1 MDLLK
6 SIQNYINKMIN
17 QSPGIKV
24 LLLDSDTTAI
34 ISLAATQS
42 NLLEHEIYLTD
53 SIANTNRDPMHH
65 LKCICFLRPTAESL
79 KAMEEELRNPRYKEY
94 WLYFS
99 NILKKS
105 EIEML
110 AEADERELVREVQ
123 EYFADYAPIT
133 SSHFSL
139 NLQPYNPPQNSH
151 QPTTISLSSL
161 VAQPTTPPAKKPSHR
176 SLPLFGDSTSTWNIS
191 TGALERHVQCLSAL
205 CLSLKKKPVIRYAK
219 MSKMAKKLGQELQ
232 YQMQSEHQLFDFRLT
247 HPSPVLLILDRKHD
261 PVSPLL
267 TQWTYQAMVHEIL
280 GIDNGR
286 VDLSGAP
293 EIRAELKEIVLSTE
307 QDPFFAKN
315 LYANFGDLGASVKA
329 YVSEYQTKTVSS
341 KLVAGKIDTVQ
352 DMKRFLEEYPEHR
365 KLSGNVSKHVS
376 LVGELSRLVGELK
389 LLEVS
394 ELEQSLAAN
403 ESHGSDLKNVRE
415 MIASPQIN
423 TDAKLRLA
431 LLYALRYQKF
441 NGNCI
446 VGIVELLKQYSVS
459 EQDARLV
466 YVMLNFAGQEERQDD
481 LFSNANFFS
490 RGKSALKGLKGVEN
504 VYTQHTPPLVETVE
518 QLLKGR
524 LKETGYPILEPPT
537 DPSKNY
543 HSSSSTANN
552 QSSSAA
558 AQNLPTRPIEVVV
571 FVVGG
576 STYEEARSIAL
587 LNDRLA
593 SGVGFS
599 GPGPQPQ
606 LGARVILGGTYVH
619 NSRTFLDWLRDLGTK
634 YPEYTEPKPSLIA
647 SGSSQG
653 DMSFGDGGF
662 NLQLGNL
669 SVNVGSGA
677 GGGGAN
683 GAGSRP
689 VAAGLEEFGDAAV
702 DGVRNL
708 FGRVRKGVVGGF

>member
-1 MDLLK
+1 
-6 SIQNYINKMIN
+6 MILEPN
-17 QSPGIKV
+17 GIKV
-24 LLLDSDTTAI
+24 LLLDPETTAI

-53 SIANTNRDPMHH
+53 SISNPNRDPMPH
-65 LKCICFLRPTAESL
+65 LKCVCFLRPTAESL
-79 KAMEEELRNPRYKEY
+79 KSMEEELRNPRYKEY

-110 AEADERELVREVQ
+110 AEADEREVVREVQ

-139 NLQPYNPPQNSH
+139 NLQPYTHQPSSH
-151 QPTTISLSSL
+151 PTTISLSSL
-161 VAQPTTPPAKKPSHR
+161 VTQPNPSSASKKSYQR
-176 SLPLFGDSTSTWNIS
+176 ALPLFGDSTSTWNIS

-205 CLSLKKKPVIRYAK
+205 CLSLKKKPLVRYAR
-219 MSKMAKKLGQELQ
+219 MSKMAKKLGQELL
-232 YQMQSEHQLFDFRLT
+232 YQMQSEPQLFDFRLT

-293 EIRAELKEIVLSTE
+293 EVRPELKEIVLSTE
-307 QDPFFAKN
+307 QDGFFAKN
-315 LYANFGDLGASVKA
+315 LYANFGDLGASIKA

-341 KLVAGKIDTVQ
+341 KLVAGKIETVE
-352 DMKRFLEEYPEHR
+352 DMKKFLEEYPEHR
-365 KLSGNVSKHVS
+365 KMSGNVSKHVT

-403 ESHGSDLKNVRE
+403 ESHGSDLKNVRD
-415 MIASPQIN
+415 MICSPSIT

-446 VGIVELLKQYSVS
+446 EAIIELLKQNSVS
-459 EQDARLV
+459 EQDAQLV
-466 YVMLNFAGQEERQDD
+466 YVILNFAGMQERQDD
-481 LFSNANFFS
+481 LFSNSNFFS

-504 VYTQHTPPLVETVE
+504 VYTQHTPPLVETIE
-518 QLLKGR
+518 QLLKGK
-524 LKETGYPILEPPT
+524 LKDSSYPVLDSTSTQSNPSSHNNSNQALRPLE
-537 DPSKNY
+537 
-543 HSSSSTANN
+543 
-552 QSSSAA
+552 
-558 AQNLPTRPIEVVV
+558 LIV

-576 STYEEARSIAL
+576 TTYEEARSVAL
-587 LNDRLA
+587 LNERLT
-593 SGVGFS
+593 SGQGFS

-606 LGARVILGGTYVH
+606 LGAKVILGGTCVH
-619 NSRTFLDWLRDLGTK
+619 NSKTFLNWLRDLSVRFPTL
-634 YPEYTEPKPSLIA
+634 TESKPTLINAGGSLNNA
-647 SGSSQG
+647 QTNPSG
-653 DMSFGDGGF
+653 FGSGGGGF
-662 NLQLGNL
+662 NIQLGSL
-669 SVNVGSGA
+669 SVNVGSSNSSSNHA
-677 GGGGAN
+677 GP
-683 GAGSRP
+683 GSTTTS
-689 VAAGLEEFGDAAV
+689 GLEEIGDAAV

-708 FGRVRKGVVGGF
+708 IGIVRKGVGGF

>member
-6 SIQNYINKMIN
+6 SIQHYINRLIT
-17 QSPGIKV
+17 QPPGIKV
-24 LLLDSDTTAI
+24 LLLDPDTTAI
-34 ISLAATQS
+34 ISLASTQS

-53 SIANTNRDPMHH
+53 SISNTNRDPMHH

-79 KAMEEELRNPRYKEY
+79 KAMEDELRNPRYKEY

-139 NLQPYNPPQNSH
+139 NLQPYNPQPHSH

-161 VAQPTTPPAKKPSHR
+161 VAQPATPATKKPSQR

-205 CLSLKKKPVIRYAK
+205 CLSLKKKPLIRYAK
-219 MSKMAKKLGQELQ
+219 MSKMAKKLGQELL
-232 YQMQSEHQLFDFRLT
+232 YQIQSEQQLFDFRLT

-293 EIRAELKEIVLSTE
+293 EIRPELKEIVLSTE

-423 TDAKLRLA
+423 SDAKLRLA

-441 NGNCI
+441 NGNSI
-446 VGIVELLKQYSVS
+446 VGIVELLKQYGVP

-524 LKETGYPILEPPT
+524 LKETGYPLLDSPVDSRNSVP
-537 DPSKNY
+537 
-543 HSSSSTANN
+543 
-552 QSSSAA
+552 QA
-558 AQNLPTRPIEVVV
+558 AQTAPIRPIELIV

-576 STYEEARSIAL
+576 TTYEEARSIAL
-587 LNDRLA
+587 LNERLA

-606 LGARVILGGTYVH
+606 IGARVVLGGTCVH
-619 NSRTFLDWLRDLGTK
+619 NSRTFLDWLRELGAK
-634 YPEYTEPKPSLIA
+634 FPGSTEAKPGLITA
-647 SGSSQG
+647 SGG
-653 DMSFGDGGF
+653 PTGPPGETSFGEGGGGF
-662 NLQLGNL
+662 NLQLGAL
-669 SVNVGSGA
+669 SVNVGGA
-677 GGGGAN
+677 GAGASA
-683 GAGSRP
+683 AGNQ